1 MIQQFLQKFTRK
13 TGKVEQSFEV
23 VSKEHREIKG
33 LSFEQNED
41 ESIVMDFLNHMDRE
55 YDTTPAGRKQQ
66 GDAFEQFLAAVFR
79 LANYDVEI
87 TRKAICK
94 ANRSTLVMTM

>member
-1 MIQQFLQKFTRK
+1 MIQQFLQKITRK
-13 TGKVEQSFEV
+13 TGKVEQSVEV

-55 YDTTPAGRKQQ
+55 YDATPAGRKNKGMPLSNFWQ
-66 GDAFEQFLAAVFR
+66 
-79 LANYDVEI
+79 
-87 TRKAICK
+87 
-94 ANRSTLVMTM
+94 RSFG

>member
-1 MIQQFLQKFTRK
+1 
-13 TGKVEQSFEV
+13 
-23 VSKEHREIKG
+23 
-33 LSFEQNED
+33 
-41 ESIVMDFLNHMDRE
+41 MDFLNHMDRE

>member
-1 MIQQFLQKFTRK
+1 MNLVCLGYYKYSNKVDKQSGGGSMIQQFLQKFTRK

-41 ESIVMDFLNHMDRE
+41 ESIVMDF
-55 YDTTPAGRKQQ
+55 
-66 GDAFEQFLAAVFR
+66 
-79 LANYDVEI
+79 
-87 TRKAICK
+87 
-94 ANRSTLVMTM
+94 

>member
-33 LSFEQNED
+33 
-41 ESIVMDFLNHMDRE
+41 FLLNKTKM
-55 YDTTPAGRKQQ
+55 
-66 GDAFEQFLAAVFR
+66 
-79 LANYDVEI
+79 
-87 TRKAICK
+87 
-94 ANRSTLVMTM
+94 NRSLWTF

>member
-41 ESIVMDFLNHMDRE
+41 ESIVMDF
-55 YDTTPAGRKQQ
+55 
-66 GDAFEQFLAAVFR
+66 
-79 LANYDVEI
+79 
-87 TRKAICK
+87 
-94 ANRSTLVMTM
+94 